1 MDIPI
6 MEPGY
11 LYEMANL
18 GPTTTGEV
26 FNIWVDEVG
35 IRRGTKHNLPRF
47 KVEKK
52 QSRISYNYKQ

>member
-52 QSRISYNYKQ
+52 TK